1 LFNYKKECCP
11 ETINNPIE
19 LNNSRATALMEIQNG
34 VTFCAMLKGILN
46 IDDAQQKNG
55 DVHPGLLFNV
65 DATTLYLGNKDK
77 EKVLL
82 AKGSKEKLQKNGFS
96 PGKWKKGCKYSKF
109 FDFDDF
115 DDDEDVNVQ
124 ECDLPEEEY
133 QGQRRCVK
141 LLITTSAAGKISSVI
156 IIIKDT
162 CFTDVEVLLVDR
174 TLYAI
179 YLILVPKVVIVTD
192 SDDTTDIN
200 DNSEIIYDNEEN
212 NNESGEDSDEEVT
225 INETYINTMIL
236 QHCIIPEMLNDREK
250 LCKENEG
257 VIHIATSKKITIA
270 TKQRAHSQR

>member
-1 LFNYKKECCP
+1 
-11 ETINNPIE
+11 
-19 LNNSRATALMEIQNG
+19 MEIQNG